1 MSGKMIAIAASVC
14 ALGVSGLGVAAFA
27 QQTQAP
33 SMPPDL
39 ANMAQSARAWRKRRS
54 RPKVQIQIH
63 LPDHDNCLN
72 TRLPVNS
79 SCQRTG
85 AHGFMSDRH

>member
-14 ALGVSGLGVAAFA
+14 AFGVTGLGIAAFA

-39 ANMAQSARAWRKRRS
+39 ANMAQSARARMAEAAQSPES
-54 RPKVQIQIH
+54 RPESADFVEK
-63 LPDHDNCLN
+63 LL
-72 TRLPVNS
+72 TLS
-79 SCQRTG
+79 SAVDYGRNRR
-85 AHGFMSDRH
+85 MPI